1 MSEKKDRK
9 IKSVS
14 FSLKDKYDIELL
26 DFAEE
31 KEDFSRYVKRLILVD
46 KVTNGS
52 VENMTII
59 FKVNEDDED
68 FTIDL

>member
-1 MSEKKDRK
+1 MANKNDRK

-14 FSLKDKYDIELL
+14 FGLKDKYDLELL
-26 DFAEE
+26 EFVNE
-31 KEDFSRYVKRLILVD
+31 KDDFSRYVKRLILVD

-59 FKVNEDDED
+59 FKKNKDDED